1 MRPLASA
8 VAPPDPTP
16 LIFCLVILSALLWS
30 ADAGWA
36 SFLPILVVLVPS
48 VIYFLATN
56 LTFAAGALIATA
68 AMSRY
73 FVLISGLKA
82 RPEHIAIGLLLLAL
96 PFWIKSGIR
105 VRPWIAADY
114 LLALYV
120 ALNFFSSA
128 FASPSPSQ
136 TLRWATQQTAA
147 ILPYF
152 IARFLASTPQRFQRV
167 FDIFLLIGV
176 AEAAYAIVAFFSN
189 LGFGTSYGIEV
200 GQYGTIP
207 GTYGSL
213 YEANLLGSYT
223 GACFVVLLMMYF
235 AHRRAIYLSGM
246 CITFAAA
253 AISLSR
259 GAVLATVLATILA
272 FYWGWR
278 QRTIQRKAL
287 RNVVLTL
294 SAVTLVLTPA
304 LYSLYHQRLSTVD
317 VGDITSDETIEGRI
331 VTSAIAL
338 EDISIHP
345 VLGTGTS
352 SFQLTFDYSQ
362 VDPSVEAGW
371 IGNTELRVLHDTG
384 AVGLAVLALFLLTL
398 FLPARKLL
406 NRELHPALLALV
418 LGGTVYCFSFQSTE
432 GTLLAFPWVH
442 AGLIAAAIAIQ
453 QHRPDMR

>member
-152 IARFLASTPQRFQRV
+152 IARFVASTPHRFQRV
-167 FDIFLLIGV
+167 FNIFLCIGV
-176 AEAAYAIVAFFSN
+176 AEAAYATVAFFSN
-189 LGFGTSYGIEV
+189 LTFGTSYGIEL

-207 GTYGSL
+207 GTYGTF
-213 YEANLLGSYT
+213 YEANLLGSYC
-223 GACFVVLLMMYF
+223 GACFVALLTMYF
-235 AHRRAIYLSGM
+235 AHRRTIYLSGM

-259 GAVLATVLATILA
+259 GALLATVLGTILA

-278 QRTIQRKAL
+278 QRIIQKKAL

-294 SAVTLVLTPA
+294 SGVTLLLTPA
-304 LYSLYHQRLSTVD
+304 LYSLYQQRLSTVD
-317 VGDITSDETIEGRI
+317 VSDITADDTIGGRI

-338 EDISIHP
+338 DDVAAHP

-362 VDPSVEAGW
+362 VDPNVESGW

-384 AVGLAVLALFLLTL
+384 AVGLAVLALFLLKL

-406 NRELHPALLALV
+406 NTGFHPSLLALL

-442 AGLIAAAIAIQ
+442 AGLIASAISIQ
-453 QHRPDMR
+453 QRRSGMG